1 MYEYISGIITICL
14 IYVISNVGL
23 AIFTGFTGLFS
34 LGHAAFFAIG
44 AYTAA
49 ILTYFYNVNFYIAL
63 LLGGVM
69 SGLVAFVIGYP
80 TIRAKLRSDYFAIAT
95 LGFGEATRVILENLK
110 ITQGARGLPGIANYT
125 TLPKVAI
132 IAAIVI
138 WIASN
143 FVRSRQGRE
152 AIAVREDFVAA
163 EMMGINIFAVRLRS
177 LIFSAVCGGIAGGL
191 FAHYISFIQPSMF
204 TSYLSTQMIAS
215 VVAGGMGS
223 ITGPVL
229 ATVLFISIP
238 EILRVASIW
247 RLVAY
252 GLLLVLIMTFRP
264 QGLFGYKEITISGC
278 GRVYNR
284 LRQRMAER
292 KSKPHGSTDD
302 KPPFLNK
309 K

>member
-1 MYEYISGIITICL
+1 MFEYISGIFTICL

-23 AIFTGFTGLFS
+23 AVFTGFTGLFS

-49 ILTYFYNVNFYIAL
+49 ILTYFYDVNFYLAL
-63 LLGGVM
+63 IIGGGV
-69 SGLVAFVIGYP
+69 SGFVAFLIGYP
-80 TIRAKLRSDYFAIAT
+80 TLRAKLRSDYFAIAT
-95 LGFGEATRVILENLK
+95 LGFGEAIRVLLENLS
-110 ITQGARGLPGIANYT
+110 ITQGARGLPGIPNYT

-132 IAAIVI
+132 ITVIVI
-138 WIASN
+138 WVASN
-143 FVRSRQGRE
+143 FVRSLQGRA

-204 TSYLSTQMIAS
+204 TSYLSTQMTAS

-223 ITGPVL
+223 ITGPIL
-229 ATVLFISIP
+229 ATVLFIAIP
-238 EILRVASIW
+238 EVLRVANIW

-264 QGLFGYKEITISGC
+264 QGLFGYKEITLSGC
-278 GRVYNR
+278 REYYHR
-284 LRQRMAER
+284 LL
-292 KSKPHGSTDD
+292 KLIG
-302 KPPFLNK
+302 K
-309 K
+309 KKEVQ